1 VQTIQAD
8 TTKLQNSNYLIQQS
22 MKVSGE
28 YQAVQNII
36 NKTTEQ
42 ITTIKTA
49 LEEKNQ
55 NMIDMQNL
63 CVVYSIEGVKQ
74 KVINNYLPLLNKEIA

>member
-1 VQTIQAD
+1 
-8 TTKLQNSNYLIQQS
+8 

-55 NMIDMQNL
+55 SMIDMQNL

>member
-1 VQTIQAD
+1 
-8 TTKLQNSNYLIQQS
+8 